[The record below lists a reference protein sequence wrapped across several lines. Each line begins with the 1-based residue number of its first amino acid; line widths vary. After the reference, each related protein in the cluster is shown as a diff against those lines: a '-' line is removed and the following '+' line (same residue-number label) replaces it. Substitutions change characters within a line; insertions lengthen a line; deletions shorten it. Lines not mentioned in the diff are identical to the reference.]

1 MCEYGHFG
9 YTCVDCNFVGL
20 YHMPYIVCTI
30 GSKTIDI
37 SAIYNQINP
46 RMIFKKVSTVI
57 GYILLSPYF
66 LFVFLLTYTVS
77 IRVILLLNDIQKVV
91 RIATHI

>member
-1 MCEYGHFG
+1 
-9 YTCVDCNFVGL
+9 
-20 YHMPYIVCTI
+20 MPYIVCTI